1 MLQSLSGLFVPVG
14 LGEEAL
20 AAPGALETLGEGVR
34 KVATGT
40 AAQPTKSQSQRGGA
54 KSPDQRRRDI
64 AIGAGVVG
72 AGALYYF
79 AVYRPA
85 AEAQQAAQAAAQ
97 AQASQVPTGAPSSPS
112 GAGSVPVGATQ
123 PPSQPLQPTVT
134 AVTSTTASLMLSPVA
149 GAGQYEVVDATTGA
163 IVVPSVTDVTQ
174 PVVITGLT
182 PGQTYAFAEVA
193 INQNGSSAPSLPV
206 NVTTQTSTAQS
217 GATPPQ
223 CPAGMVATYYPGMG
237 WACVLPQIT
246 PGQVNPIAY
255 IAGQG
260 FDYPPSSGTYPVIDP
275 TTGQETGTVTVSNGT
290 ITGTTGSGGPP
301 VGSQAVAVA
310 TTTPTTTTTTT
321 PTTTTTT
328 TQGPIISATGQQAAQ
343 PNAPTQAARLRQ
355 GFVYTTRRPTPLID
369 IARVYGF
376 GSGAGLRSLLAL
388 NPGLT
393 AGSVLPAGYGLFIP
407 PSSFTT
413 RAQTAA
419 AARGFFGSA
428 TALPPGQEAVYELQH
443 NQNLTTVARYN
454 LLEEALRAG
463 ALTEAQAAA
472 FRATN
477 VPLSTQAVRSI
488 LAGRPVVVTPTAQAA
503 RAATVTTRTSTEVQQ
518 ASQAAA
524 QSASRALQEAARAA
538 QASGS
543 TTALRAVA
551 AAQQAVQAAQR
562 TTQAVAVAAQ
572 ERGGLL
578 TVQQAQEL
586 ATQNARAAQAVQT
599 AVQAA
604 RQAAQ
609 TAPGSVRTQAQQ
621 AAQQAQAHAAN
632 QAAAVNAAILAQ
644 QRAAQEAA
652 AQAAAQEAA
661 IARAAQQAQA
671 ARAAQ
676 EASQAAARQA
686 ALRAQEEAAAAQAAA
701 LARQQSAQ
709 VRAAQAA
716 QQASVNAAALAAQRA
731 AAQAAAARAT
741 EEAVVRR
748 ARFVQPV
755 RPIPTV
761 LQRKVRVLRI
771 P

>member
-40 AAQPTKSQSQRGGA
+40 AAQPTKSQQGGA

-97 AQASQVPTGAPSSPS
+97 AQASQVPTGAPSSAS

-149 GAGQYEVVDATTGA
+149 GAGQYEVVDATTGD

-193 INQNGSSAPSLPV
+193 INQNGSSAPGLPV

-223 CPAGMVATYYPGMG
+223 CPAGMVATYYPGTG

-260 FDYPPSSGTYPVIDP
+260 FDYPPGSGTYPVIDS

-328 TQGPIISATGQQAAQ
+328 AQGPVISATGQQAAQ

-369 IARVYGF
+369 IARAYGF

-477 VPLSTQAVRSI
+477 VPLSAQAVRSI
-488 LAGRPVVVTPTAQAA
+488 LAGQPVVVTPTAQAA
-503 RAATVTTRTSTEVQQ
+503 RASTVTTRTSTEVQQ
-518 ASQAAA
+518 ASQTAA

-543 TTALRAVA
+543 ARALRAVA
-551 AAQQAVQAAQR
+551 TAQQAVQEAQR

-586 ATQNARAAQAVQT
+586 ATQNARAAQAVQI

-609 TAPGSVRTQAQQ
+609 TAPGSVRTQAQH

-652 AQAAAQEAA
+652 AQAQARAAEAAAQEAA
-661 IARAAQQAQA
+661 IARTTQEAQA

-676 EASQAAARQA
+676 EAAAERVAAQQAAR
-686 ALRAQEEAAAAQAAA
+686 
-701 LARQQSAQ
+701 

-731 AAQAAAARAT
+731 AAQAAAARAA
-741 EEAVVRR
+741 EEAAARR
-748 ARFVQPV
+748 ARSVQTV